1 MDAGSQAKFTFTGS
15 GVTWIGFSDPWSGI
29 ATVYLDGVLVGT
41 FDTYS
46 AVQQAQKKQ
55 YSNTNLA
62 RGTHTLTINVTGQRS
77 PNSQGA
83 WVWVDAFDVNP

>member
-41 FDTYS
+41 IDTYS
-46 AVQQAQKKQ
+46 ADQQAQKKQ
-55 YSNTNLA
+55 YSNTNLP
-62 RGTHTLTINVTGQRS
+62 RGTHTLTIKVNGQMDA
-77 PNSQGA
+77 NSQGE
-83 WVWVDAFDVNP
+83 WVWIDAFVVNP